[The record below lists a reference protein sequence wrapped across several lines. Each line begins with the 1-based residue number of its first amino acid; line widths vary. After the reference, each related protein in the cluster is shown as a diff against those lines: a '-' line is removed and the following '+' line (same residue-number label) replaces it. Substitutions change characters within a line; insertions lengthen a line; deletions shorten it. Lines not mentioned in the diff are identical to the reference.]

1 MKLSLIDRSNYYRG
15 LLVLIGRDRIID
27 PREREFMLQIGKM
40 LDFEKRFCEATIDDL
55 LVNPHLMKEPVV
67 FSSPSVAECFFRD
80 AVRLASVDG
89 AVNMHELRWLRRVAS
104 ANNRADKWLDS
115 IIQEFWEQKIPH
127 ETSTALQI
135 KQYL

>member
-1 MKLSLIDRSNYYRG
+1 MKLSPIDRSNYYRG

>member
-1 MKLSLIDRSNYYRG
+1 MKLSLPDRSNYYRG

-40 LDFEKRFCEATIDDL
+40 LDFEKRFCEAAIDDL
-55 LVNPHLMKEPVV
+55 LVNPHLMKEPVL

-80 AVRLASVDG
+80 AVRLALVDG
-89 AVNMHELRWLRRVAS
+89 AINMPELRWLRRVAI
-104 ANNRADKWLDS
+104 ANSRTDKWLDS

-127 ETSTALQI
+127 ETSTVLQI

>member
-1 MKLSLIDRSNYYRG
+1 MKLSLPDRSNYYRG

-89 AVNMHELRWLRRVAS
+89 AVNMQELRWLRRVALS
-104 ANNRADKWLDS
+104 NNRTDRWLDT